1 MTDLSQ
7 VKALLFDVFG
17 TCVDWRSSVARDLAA
32 FAGERGL
39 TGVDWTRFAD
49 DWRALYQPAMEDVR
63 SGRRPFTILDVLHR
77 ESLDN
82 LLDKYAVT
90 GLSEADRDH
99 VNRVWHRLDPW
110 PDTVPG
116 LIRLKS
122 KYILATLSNGNVAL
136 MVNMAK
142 RAGLPWDVI
151 LGSEIARAYKRQ
163 PEVYLSAARV
173 LGLAPDEC
181 MMVAAHNRDHEAAA
195 ALGLR
200 TAFIHRPTEYGPDQ
214 TTDLAPSRAW
224 DIVADTMT
232 GVAEALG
239 C

>member
-82 LLDKYAVT
+82 LLDKHAVT

-99 VNRVWHRLDPW
+99 MNRVWHRLDPW

-136 MVNMAK
+136 IVNPPYSPN
-142 RAGLPWDVI
+142 RLQLTG
-151 LGSEIARAYKRQ
+151 ARHIS
-163 PEVYLSAARV
+163 L
-173 LGLAPDEC
+173 
-181 MMVAAHNRDHEAAA
+181 
-195 ALGLR
+195 
-200 TAFIHRPTEYGPDQ
+200 
-214 TTDLAPSRAW
+214 
-224 DIVADTMT
+224 
-232 GVAEALG
+232 
-239 C
+239 